1 MADSTT
7 NITQIEAS
15 QSQKEVTANG
25 LFDAASLAMYGA
37 RRAEACSGLVWGYY
51 AGRWGGNEVANGTL
65 TLTASDTNYI
75 VLDRATGELLID
87 VASSSDDLWG
97 DTATYAHLYV
107 VTTGV
112 STVSDYED
120 HRAGPYGVSLLL
132 QPGAD
137 VQAWDADLD
146 AISALSASNDDIIQ
160 RKSGAWTNRTVAQ
173 YLTDLHGT
181 GLDDD
186 AAGFRGI
193 PQNSQSS
200 NYTTVAA
207 DAGKH
212 LLHPSGGGSGDTFT
226 IDSNANVA
234 YEIGT
239 AITFVNLDS
248 NAVSI
253 AITSDT
259 LRWAGTAS
267 TGTRQLAQYGMATAM
282 KVDSTVWLI
291 SGSGLS

>member
-7 NITQIEAS
+7 NVTQIEAS
-15 QSQKEVTANG
+15 QAQKEVTANG
-25 LFDAASLAMYGA
+25 LFDAFSPASYGG
-37 RRAEACSGLVWGYY
+37 RHAEACSGLTWGYY
-51 AGRWGGNEVANGTL
+51 GGRWNGDLVANGTL
-65 TLTASDTNYI
+65 TLDPSTDNYI
-75 VLDRATGELLID
+75 VVDLATGDIILANDSPLE
-87 VASSSDDLWG
+87 WY
-97 DTATYAHLYV
+97 DTGFGRLYKV
-107 VTTGV
+107 ITGA
-112 STVSDYED
+112 STVTSWED
-120 HRAGPYGVSLLL
+120 HRP
-132 QPGAD
+132 
-137 VQAWDADLD
+137 
-146 AISALSASNDDIIQ
+146 SALQVSSADPDLVDIAGLSPANDDIIQ

-173 YLTDLHGT
+173 YLSDLRAS
-181 GLDDD
+181 GLDAD

-239 AITFVNLDS
+239 TITFVNLDS

-259 LRWAGTAS
+259 LTMAGSGS
-267 TGTRQLAQYGMATAM
+267 TGTRQLAQYGVATAL
-282 KVDSTVWLI
+282 KVGSTDWLI
-291 SGSGLS
+291 SGTGLS